1 MLYYLVF
8 AHRSSGMDVGVWIGW
23 LLEQDNEDM
32 VILYIYIYM
41 LKFFLFFPLK
51 NSPFLAV

>member
-32 VILYIYIYM
+32 VILYIYIYIYVEI
-41 LKFFLFFPLK
+41 LFVFP
-51 NSPFLAV
+51 S